1 MASGRPGRRHVKIGE
16 LERALGVTRDQ
27 VHHYIELGLVPP
39 PEKATATLAW
49 YGPEH
54 LAAVARV
61 RAIRDASGSLAQAQ
75 RWLVGPLAKAGPE
88 DCATLTRWVL
98 GGRTAEGPRARVHV
112 PVDGVLAMIDAGL
125 ARVDPEALVAGDT
138 LDPTAWLAELA
149 ARWAEREELAR
160 VTVAREALA
169 AAATARLAGWLPVAS
184 ARVEGAVLRAAVL
197 DRDRVGVDP
206 ERDEERARLGVLLPS
221 DAPAPLTR
229 LPERGGWS
237 PVARAMAAMRA
248 RRWDHARQALALVTP
263 GSTGSTLAAALGW
276 CNDAVRAAREG
287 DGVLAL
293 VPRLGALRSIDP
305 EVAPDLL
312 ERLRLRWTL
321 AVTWL
326 ALPAR
331 WGGERAGV
339 ELGALFAELAAVGAD
354 DPRRATGEL
363 DVVEANARLALAAA
377 RLRDGDRAGS
387 AEAAR
392 GAAVFGGAA
401 AQEAARRVRRAA
413 RSL

>member
-1 MASGRPGRRHVKIGE
+1 MAAGRPGRRHLKIGE

-39 PEKATATLAW
+39 PEKSTATLAW

-75 RWLVGPLAKAGPE
+75 RWLTGPLAQAGPE

-98 GGRTAEGPRARVHV
+98 GGRAGEGVGV

-125 ARVDPEALVAGDT
+125 ARVDPEVLVAGRP
-138 LDPTAWLAELA
+138 LDPAPWLAELA

-160 VTVAREALA
+160 VTVAREAVA

-197 DRDRVGVDP
+197 DRDGVGADP
-206 ERDEERARLGVLLPS
+206 ERDEERARLGVMLPS
-221 DAPAPLTR
+221 DAPAPRTR

-237 PVARAMAAMRA
+237 PVARAMASMRA
-248 RRWDHARQALALVTP
+248 RRWDHAREALALVTP

-276 CNDAVRAAREG
+276 CNDAVSAARAS
-287 DGVLAL
+287 DGVLAM

-305 EVAPDLL
+305 AVAPDLI

-339 ELGALFAELAAVGAD
+339 ELGALLDELAAVGAD

-363 DVVEANARLALAAA
+363 DVVEANALLALAAS

-392 GAAVFGGAA
+392 RAAAFGGAA
-401 AQEAARRVRRAA
+401 AQEAARRVRRAS
-413 RSL
+413 RSS